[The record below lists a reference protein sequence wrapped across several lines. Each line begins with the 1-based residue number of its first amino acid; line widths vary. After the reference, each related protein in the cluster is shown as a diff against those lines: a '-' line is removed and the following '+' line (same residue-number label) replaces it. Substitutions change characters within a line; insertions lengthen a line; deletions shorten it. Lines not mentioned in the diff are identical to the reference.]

1 LPKDLLPVE
10 GLSGIASAAES
21 SGIADLMRRSIFMSP
36 APAGILTIVLL
47 SAITSGLPA
56 RAADPCDGFTWNVA
70 QERALFAA
78 SPHAQTAGSDAGHA
92 PAVATGRLYELTLVA
107 QDQVHFA
114 TPPGKSDLHKDAY
127 GGLVRFR
134 VPADGVY
141 RVSIDQPVWVDA
153 VADGKLVQSKDF
165 RGQRGCS
172 APHKVVEF
180 VLPGKQDLLLQFSNA
195 ANRQVRV
202 TVTPSA
208 PTKSS

>member
-1 LPKDLLPVE
+1 MRWKE
-10 GLSGIASAAES
+10 F
-21 SGIADLMRRSIFMSP
+21 MRRGSVILSI
-36 APAGILTIVLL
+36 AVLPWTL
-47 SAITSGLPA
+47 SAVW
-56 RAADPCDGFTWNVA
+56 AADPCDGFTWNVA

-78 SPHAQTAGSDAGHA
+78 PPHAQAAASDAGHA
-92 PAVATGRLYELTLVA
+92 PAVATERLYELTLVA

-114 TPPGKSDLHKDAY
+114 VPPGRSDLHKDAY

-141 RVSIDQPVWVDA
+141 RVSLDQPVWVDA
-153 VADGKLVQSKDF
+153 VADGKLLQSKDF
-165 RGQRGCS
+165 RGQRGCN

-195 ANRQVRV
+195 ASRQVRV
-202 TVTPSA
+202 SVTPSA